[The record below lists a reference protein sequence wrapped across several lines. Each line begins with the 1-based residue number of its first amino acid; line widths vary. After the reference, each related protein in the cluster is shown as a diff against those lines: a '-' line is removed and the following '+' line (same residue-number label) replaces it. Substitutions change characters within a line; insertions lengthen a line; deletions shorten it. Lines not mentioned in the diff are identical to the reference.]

1 MTEKYLFGHVN
12 KPPNDN
18 SYFITAIFL
27 FFTSPVPVGTRGL
40 LTKIEWQDLTTNYQL
55 VTLKQ

>member
-40 LTKIEWQDLTTNYQL
+40 LTKIEWQDFNN
-55 VTLKQ
+55 